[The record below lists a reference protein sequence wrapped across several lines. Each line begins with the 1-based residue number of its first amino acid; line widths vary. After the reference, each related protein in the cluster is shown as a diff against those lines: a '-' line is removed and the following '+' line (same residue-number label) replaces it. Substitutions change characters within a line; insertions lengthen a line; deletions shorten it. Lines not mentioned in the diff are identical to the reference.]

1 MSINRIKQTKPKQ
14 KGSALAIAVF
24 IIVIMAAL
32 AAGISK
38 SISSN
43 TDQLVFEVLGT
54 RALFA
59 AESANEIAL
68 AQLFP
73 VSGGVGICTAEQ
85 SLYLNVDGLRNCAVK
100 TYCSNKSPG
109 ASQYY
114 QVVSTAVCKA
124 NMNNN
129 SSDFICTNEK
139 VCVSRTIE
147 VEAKAL

>member
-1 MSINRIKQTKPKQ
+1 MTINRINRTKAKQ

-38 SISSN
+38 SISSSS
-43 TDQLVFEVLGT
+43 DQLVFEVLGT

-59 AESANEIAL
+59 AESANEMAL
-68 AQLFP
+68 AKLFP
-73 VSGGVGICTAEQ
+73 ISGSGTCTAEQ
-85 SLYLNVDGLRNCAVK
+85 TLYFNVDGARNCATK
-100 TYCSNKSPG
+100 TYCSNNVG
-109 ASQYY
+109 GTSQYF
-114 QVVSTAVCKA
+114 QVFSTAVCKA
-124 NMNNN
+124 QMVNN
-129 SSDFICTNEK
+129 SSDFICSNEK